1 MNPSATILMPS
12 AMVDSMNPYGN
23 TLALALAGNE
33 ALKPNGAL
41 KVTELPKP
49 AAAPAVA
56 V

>member
-33 ALKPNGAL
+33 VLKPNGVSKPVEVARL
-41 KVTELPKP
+41 PVT
-49 AAAPAVA
+49 A
-56 V
+56 